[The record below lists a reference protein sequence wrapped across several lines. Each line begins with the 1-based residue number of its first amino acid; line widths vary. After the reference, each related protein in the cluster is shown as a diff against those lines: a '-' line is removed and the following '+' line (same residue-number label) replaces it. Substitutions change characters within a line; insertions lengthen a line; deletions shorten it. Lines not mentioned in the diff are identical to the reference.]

1 MSTATAVDPVTS
13 RKPRD
18 DEIDVWGLTH
28 PGKVRKSNQDH
39 FLLGSLHKRLE
50 IRASSLPAAEQLRA
64 CDERIGFLAMIAD
77 GVGGRA
83 AGEEASRLAL
93 EQVTMYVAQS
103 TRCYY
108 EYNSQSDDF
117 TDMLQAAAFKSHER
131 VLEHAQSYPDMQ
143 GMATTLT
150 LWIGVWPW
158 IYLLQVGDSR
168 YYLYHHGELT
178 QVSRDQ
184 TVAEELARQGLLTR
198 ASAARSPL
206 ANMLSSAIGG
216 QQAEP
221 VVTRLRSDWKHVHLL
236 CSDGL
241 TKHVSDERVAERLR
255 TMTSAQQA
263 CEALLQDALDGG
275 GTDNITVIVGRAI
288 RNDRP

>member
-1 MSTATAVDPVTS
+1 MATVTAVDAPVSS

-28 PGKVRKSNQDH
+28 PGTVRKSNQDH

-50 IRASSLPAAEQLRA
+50 IKATSLPAAEQLRA
-64 CDERIGFLAMIAD
+64 GDERIGFIAVVAD
-77 GVGGRA
+77 GVGGHA
-83 AGEEASRLAL
+83 SGEEASRLAL
-93 EQVTMYVAQS
+93 EEVTQYVTQS
-103 TRCYY
+103 TKCYY
-108 EYNSQSDDF
+108 ECDSQADDF
-117 TDMLQAAAFKSHER
+117 TDILQAAAMRSHER
-131 VLEHAQSYPDMQ
+131 VLEHARTNPETR

-168 YYLYHHGELT
+168 YYLYRGGALT

-184 TVAEELARQGLLTR
+184 TVAEELASQGLLTR
-198 ASAARSPL
+198 AKAAASPL

-216 QQAEP
+216 HEAAP
-221 VVTRLRSDWKHVHLL
+221 VVTRLRSDWQQVHLL

-241 TKHVSDERVAERLR
+241 TKHVSDARIAERLR
-255 TMTSAQQA
+255 GMTSARAA
-263 CEALLQDALDGG
+263 CEGLLQDALDGG
-275 GTDNITVIVGRAI
+275 GTDNVTVIVGRAV
-288 RNDRP
+288 RRD